1 MIRRSG
7 REAHPSLPVH
17 DRRSFGRLFELLL
30 FPVSV
35 FSQENGQTTFQ
46 FRSGFWTN
54 LHHFLIWQAATAA
67 PNESTGSIGL
77 SAPQALAWR
86 QALEFYRDRFDGDDL
101 LQPAMVEIKN
111 VLGDAGNSQSI
122 VDSGLEA
129 GLVQALEEA
138 APVYRAL
145 WWDEHDRSNRSRIGQ
160 LDSVVPQHE
169 RPLKA
174 RLSDT
179 YKTKWPET
187 RIPTDVVFHANWAGA
202 YTTLYPMRITISSE
216 DSDQSSPEGLELLFH
231 EASHGLIER
240 VRTAIS
246 RRARSLGML
255 LPRKSLWHAV
265 LFYST
270 GEIVRQRFPG
280 YTPYAMRH
288 SLWERV
294 WPDHLGALE
303 REWKPY
309 LDGHKDFESA
319 INALVDDLVRG
330 ER

>member
-1 MIRRSG
+1 MMRRSG
-7 REAHPSLPVH
+7 REAHPGVPVH
-17 DRRSFGRLFELLL
+17 DRRSIGRLFQLLL

-35 FSQENGQTTFQ
+35 FSQENGQTTFD

-54 LHHFLIWQAATAA
+54 LHHFLIWQAATTV
-67 PNESTGSIGL
+67 PNESTGSIAL
-77 SAPQALAWR
+77 STPQALAWR
-86 QALEFYRDRFDGDDL
+86 QALEFYRDRFDGEDL
-101 LQPAMVEIKN
+101 IQPAMAEIKN
-111 VLGDAGNSQSI
+111 VLGDADNSQSI
-122 VDSGLEA
+122 VESSLEA
-129 GLVQALEEA
+129 GLVQALEVA

-145 WWDEHDRSNRSRIGQ
+145 WWDEHDRSNRSRIGH
-160 LDSVVPQHE
+160 LVPVVSQHE
-169 RPLKA
+169 RRLRV
-174 RLSDT
+174 RLSDI

-202 YTTLYPMRITISSE
+202 YSTLNPIRITISSE
-216 DSDQSSPEGLELLFH
+216 DSEQPPSEGLELLFH

-240 VRTAIS
+240 VRTSIS
-246 RRARSLGML
+246 RRARSLGKL

-270 GEIVRQRFPG
+270 GEIVRQRIPG

-288 SLWERV
+288 GLWERA

-309 LDGHKDFESA
+309 LDGHRDFEAA
-319 INALVDDLVRG
+319 ISALVDDLVKH